1 MSKDF
6 IHHLACK
13 CGGEFEKF
21 IECETLVFEG
31 IVYFF
36 FFFSNAINCWKF
48 GLIPESHI
56 FSSSAC
62 MIGVTPR

>member
-36 FFFSNAINCWKF
+36 FFQMQ
-48 GLIPESHI
+48 LIV
-56 FSSSAC
+56 
-62 MIGVTPR
+62 GNLV